1 MSESVIRLQ
10 GVTYRNPEPI
20 VRDVDWEVKAGQ
32 HWVVLG
38 NNGSGKTTLL
48 NLVNGY
54 LWPTRGAIEVL
65 GHRFGEVDL
74 RDVRKHIGW
83 VSNAFAE
90 RVYAS
95 HPTDAVID
103 VVASGKF
110 ASIGLYDVPTDADR
124 KRAESLLAEFG
135 AGPLAGRRYFAL
147 SQGEKQRVL
156 LARAW
161 MADPKLLILDE
172 PCTGLDLFAR
182 QTLLAAVSRLAQA
195 QGGPTLVYVTH
206 HPDEV
211 LPVFTH
217 ALLVRNG
224 AIHYAGTK
232 EEALTSRQLSEA
244 FGVPLEVNWQ
254 DGRPF
259 IRVLAS

>member
-1 MSESVIRLQ
+1 MTEPIIRLQ
-10 GVTYRNPEPI
+10 GVTYRNPEVI
-20 VRDVDWEVKAGQ
+20 IRDVDWEVKHGQ

-54 LWPTRGAIEVL
+54 LWPTSGRIEVL
-65 GHRFGEVDL
+65 GQQFGEVDL

-83 VSNAFAE
+83 VSHAFAE
-90 RVYAS
+90 RAYAS
-95 HPTDAVID
+95 HPTDTVMD
-103 VVASGKF
+103 MVASGKF
-110 ASIGLYDVPTDADR
+110 ASIGLYDSPTEADLT
-124 KRAESLLAEFG
+124 RAESLLHEFG
-135 AGPLAGRRYFAL
+135 ATHLAERRYFTL

-182 QTLLAAVSRLAQA
+182 EQLLMAVGRLAATE
-195 QGGPTLVYVTH
+195 GGPALVYVTH

-217 ALLVRNG
+217 AVLVRNG
-224 AIHYAGTK
+224 SIYRAGAKRETM
-232 EEALTSRQLSEA
+232 TSHNLSEA
-244 FGVPLEVNWQ
+244 FGVPLEVSWQ
-254 DGRPF
+254 DERPF
-259 IRVLAS
+259 VRVLAR